1 MDSYVLRTLR
11 LKKKRK
17 EQVSTFKF
25 TETLNHFHLQKH
37 LQEPDD
43 TDYILSQIK
52 STSSGQDKS
61 LQLLA
66 EGLSVILTFGSGSLY
81 PLTDPAHTYTYFWL
95 YFT

>member
-1 MDSYVLRTLR
+1 MYSELR
-11 LKKKRK
+11 LKKKKRK

-25 TETLNHFHLQKH
+25 TDTLNYFYLQKH

-61 LQLLA
+61 LA
-66 EGLSVILTFGSGSLY
+66 RTIS
-81 PLTDPAHTYTYFWL
+81 
-95 YFT
+95 